1 MRTQRKCENCGKVF
15 TIRSGNQR
23 YCCEACA
30 EQAKQNR
37 KKRRNDFIN
46 AVTAYRPAEPGIPF
60 FFEGCPAD
68 GLYPAVHL

>member
-1 MRTQRKCENCGKVF
+1 MKTQRKCEKCGKVF
-15 TIRSGNQR
+15 AIRSGNQR

-46 AVTAYRPAEPGIPF
+46 AVEPFIDLQIRNTFLFRRQP
-60 FFEGCPAD
+60 C
-68 GLYPAVHL
+68 

>member
-15 TIRSGNQR
+15 AVKSGNQR

-46 AVTAYRPAEPGIPF
+46 AV
-60 FFEGCPAD
+60 
-68 GLYPAVHL
+68 